1 MRPVGRL
8 AAWCAWSLLAI
19 LATGGR
25 ASAAGPAPLAALE
38 MAVTYAHGAL
48 QVYEIAAAAPG
59 STMALP
65 VAAGARQL
73 KVSGGGYSLGQL
85 GPTGRSVFVKSRD
98 GQASVRYAIPEAT
111 DRDVLFTWRSEVPVR
126 RVLMLTGPK
135 VHPSGLGTAPFSLG
149 GRVEVGGQSLVSFGA
164 SDLPAGFTER
174 WMLELG
180 QPGAWLA
187 NLFAAV
193 GVALPLLFIG
203 LAIRG
208 VWRRR
213 ERKAA

>member
-1 MRPVGRL
+1 MRHMGRL
-8 AAWCAWSLLAI
+8 AAWCACAALVLLAPG
-19 LATGGR
+19 AQ
-25 ASAAGPAPLAALE
+25 AAAAGPGPLAALE

-59 STMALP
+59 SRLALP
-65 VAAGARQL
+65 VAAGARIL
-73 KVSGGGYSLGQL
+73 KVSGGSYRLGPL
-85 GPTGRSVFVKSRD
+85 GPTGRSVLVESRD
-98 GQASVRYAIPEAT
+98 GQASVRYAIPEAI

-126 RVLMLTGPK
+126 RILMLTGPE
-135 VHPSGLGTAPFSLG
+135 VHPSGLGMAPFGLG

-164 SDLPAGFTER
+164 RDLPAGFTER

-180 QPGAWLA
+180 QPGAWIA

-193 GVALPLLFIG
+193 GIALPLLFIA

-208 VWRRR
+208 AWRRR